1 MSTFPQICG
10 IDVSKDTLDY
20 CVLKSQS
27 NIQLKKD
34 HLYESLK
41 NDLSVIHAEFSGSE
55 FNETLFVLESTG
67 NYSSKL
73 LYQLSKME
81 RPVCVVSPYQ
91 SSSYM
96 SALGMTNKNDK
107 QAAYALSMMGQQMT
121 LRYYKAPSEEMQKRK
136 QVLSTL
142 RALEKQAQMLRNQ
155 LHALVQ
161 LPVIEQSAIDALE
174 TVLQTVEQQIKPLQ
188 EKLNA
193 KTDDATFNL
202 KKKYATSVKGIGPK
216 TAEAI
221 LLVTNGL
228 EDFSNPDKLAKFFG
242 ITPHSHESGSSI
254 RKRGKITKYGSG
266 EVRSLLY
273 MCTRSAIRYNQPCKE
288 LYERLRRNGKPHKV
302 AAVAVMHK
310 LVKQVYACVMSESL
324 FDNEYHLKKRT

>member
-1 MSTFPQICG
+1 MSTFTQICG

-20 CVLKSQS
+20 CVLKAQANPQS
-27 NIQLKKD
+27 KKARS
-34 HLYESLK
+34 YESLK
-41 NDLSVIHAEFSGSE
+41 NGLPEIASEFSGAG
-55 FNETLFVLESTG
+55 FDHTLFVLESTG

-73 LYQLSKME
+73 LHQLGKME

-107 QAAYALSMMGQQMT
+107 QAAYALSMMGQQMS
-121 LRYYKAPSEEMQKRK
+121 LRFYKAPSEEMQKRK
-136 QVLSTL
+136 QMLSTL
-142 RALEKQAQMLRNQ
+142 KALEKQAQMLKNQ
-155 LHALVQ
+155 LHALEQ
-161 LPVIEQSAIDALE
+161 LPIVERSAVDALE
-174 TVLQTVEQQIKPLQ
+174 AVLLTVEQQIGPLQ
-188 EKLNA
+188 KKLRA
-193 KTDDATFNL
+193 KTEDGAFNL
-202 KKKYATSVKGIGPK
+202 KKKYASSVKGIGAK

-228 EDFSNPDKLAKFFG
+228 EDFSNPDKVAKFFG
-242 ITPHSHESGSSI
+242 ITPHSHESGTSI
-254 RKRGKITKYGSG
+254 KKRGKITKYGSG

-324 FDNEYHLKKRT
+324 FDDDYHLKKRK